1 MKINFKDKGTI
12 ILLIIL
18 TLVTTLTAGI
28 GFYYFSTKSEGI
40 AVEDFT
46 GKTVQEVM
54 TWADANNLNE
64 NQIEYVYQYDE
75 NVNLDTVLSQ
85 SMDKDALLK
94 EEDKIIFTVSK
105 GYDKDLVVSFPD
117 FSTMNKDQISQFFE
131 ENKFSDV
138 TFEYATDKKVAKDG
152 FIKININGDE
162 AKRSDLIVVTIS
174 IGKENVGLD
183 IVMPDFS
190 NESKANIK
198 AWADTN
204 NITVTF
210 KTESSESIASGKVIS
225 QSVKAGE
232 IIQTGD
238 KISITLS
245 SGKGIVLKDFAGKK
259 KEDVEAWAKEN
270 NAKVEYISYYAD
282 STEKDKVI
290 STTPKSGNIT
300 ASTTVKVYLSL
311 GSVKTIDFTGKKEA
325 DVKKWLDEQIN
336 KNIYDKN
343 NYIQLKVLTDNTSDK
358 EAGTIIKTNPSKD
371 ETIKLQGTLT
381 ITVAGN
387 KQVEVSS
394 KSNITVDELKTYLE
408 GLGMKLGTK
417 TKEIFSDTVAS
428 GKVISND
435 SGKKQTGTLINYVIS
450 KGVFKPDNKYSSLS
464 ACKTSISQEGVTSDW
479 SCQTKEEY
487 HDSIAANTVIRQEV
501 SGKTITL
508 IISKGKGITVKDYIG
523 QTAPCSKDSC
533 SYDGLSIKIVSEYN
547 SSVEKGKVIKQ
558 SITKGT
564 IVNSGT
570 TITLTVSKGPQPTAT
585 PAPTPTPTPVP
596 TPTPTPTPVPTP
608 TPTPVP
614 TPTPDNRIEIPSLN
628 LDLLSAYGNY
638 DAAKSNIINVLA
650 NAGFTNVEI
659 IKLSG
664 DDNPNDYIG
673 IIDSYTPNTG
683 KVDKNTKI
691 TVKIFG
697 D

>member
-12 ILLIIL
+12 TLLIIL
-18 TLVTTLTAGI
+18 SLVTAMTAGI
-28 GFYYFSTKSEGI
+28 GFYYFLTKSEGI

-46 GKTVQEVM
+46 GKTIQDVM
-54 TWADANNLNE
+54 TWVDANNLSE
-64 NQIEYVYQYDE
+64 NQVEYIYQYDE
-75 NVNLDTVLSQ
+75 NISLDTILSQ
-85 SMDKDALLK
+85 SKEKDTLLK
-94 EEDKIIFTVSK
+94 EEDIITFTVSK
-105 GYDKDLVVSFPD
+105 GYDKDLVVTIPD

-138 TFEYATDKKVAKDG
+138 TFEYATDKKIAKDG
-152 FIKININGDE
+152 FIKTNINGNE
-162 AKRSDLIVVTIS
+162 AKRSDIIVVTIS

-190 NESKANIK
+190 DWAKANIK

-210 KTESSESIASGKVIS
+210 KTESSESIASGKVIF

-232 IIQTGD
+232 TIQTGD

-245 SGKGIVLKDFAGKK
+245 SGKGIVLKDFSGKK

-282 STEKDKVI
+282 STEKDKII

-311 GSVKTIDFTGKKEA
+311 GSVKTIDFISKKEA

-358 EAGTIIKTNPSKD
+358 EAGTIIKTSPAKD
-371 ETIKLQGTLT
+371 ETIKLKGTFT
-381 ITVAGN
+381 ITIAGN
-387 KQVEVSS
+387 KQVEVAS
-394 KSNITVDELKTYLE
+394 KSNISIDELKTYLE

-417 TKEIFSDTVAS
+417 TKEVFSDTIDS
-428 GKVISND
+428 GKVVSND
-435 SGKKQTGTLINYVIS
+435 SGKKATGTSINYVLS
-450 KGVFKPDNKYSSLS
+450 KGAFKPDSKYNSLS
-464 ACKTSISQEGVTSDW
+464 ACKTSISQEGVSGW

-487 HDSIAANTVIRQEV
+487 HDTIAANSVIRQEV

-508 IISKGKGITVKDYIG
+508 IISKGKGITVKDYVG
-523 QTAPCSKDSC
+523 QAAPCSKDSC
-533 SYDGLSIKIVSEYN
+533 SYDGLSIKIVSEYS

-558 SITKGT
+558 SIAKGT
-564 IVNSGT
+564 VVNSGT
-570 TITLTVSKGPQPTAT
+570 AITLTVSKGPQPTAT

-596 TPTPTPTPVPTP
+596 TPTPTPVPTP

-614 TPTPDNRIEIPSLN
+614 TPTPEQTAAVPYYMLGSLGQSSWDETVAYVSAVFSDFKNLKFVEEIVPSA
-628 LDLLSAYGNY
+628 DSRPDYTVLSISEKAGAENVP
-638 DAAKSNIINVLA
+638 INK
-650 NAGFTNVEI
+650 EI
-659 IKLSG
+659 VIKIL
-664 DDNPNDYIG
+664 
-673 IIDSYTPNTG
+673 
-683 KVDKNTKI
+683 
-691 TVKIFG
+691 VKEK
-697 D
+697 